1 MAVASTRAA
10 VAGCVRLPGSP
21 QAAAGAA
28 PAPPGVPAGAV
39 GGPGIVCR
47 LEGAAAGRNGA
58 EVGALSP
65 FYRGVF
71 LLPARGGLRYR
82 PGATCSWAAVVEEG
96 GKWRVQG
103 VSSRSPEVEQLLRD
117 LLGVGGGGIVF
128 SSGFQENTPKQ
139 VSYLA
144 QNRMV

>member
-1 MAVASTRAA
+1 MS
-10 VAGCVRLPGSP
+10 AGWKERPRGETGLRLGLSRHFT
-21 QAAAGAA
+21 
-28 PAPPGVPAGAV
+28 GV
-39 GGPGIVCR
+39 
-47 LEGAAAGRNGA
+47 
-58 EVGALSP
+58 
-65 FYRGVF
+65 FF
-71 LLPARGGLRYR
+71 LLPARRGLRDR

-96 GKWRVQG
+96 GEWRVQG

-144 QNRMV
+144 QNRVV